1 MDDPMP
7 PLENLDAW
15 LLRHA
20 EAVTYVVFFGLF
32 VILAAAELVVS
43 RSSAPAERVRRWS
56 TNVVLTVCW
65 IAAGAALPMTLFGA
79 AAWAGAAGWGLQNQ
93 FDHPIALTLVLG
105 ILARSLVSYAVHV
118 AMHKVPLLW
127 RLHRVHHLDT
137 HLDVSTTTRMHPL
150 EAWASAPLTVAG
162 VVALGI
168 PPTAVLLYEILDA
181 AVVVFTHA
189 NIRLPPQIDRAIGIV
204 FVTPDLHRVH
214 HSALQPDTD
223 SNYGAT
229 LSLWDRLF
237 GTYRRRNTEDLATL
251 RIGLD
256 GATDERAQHIGWLL
270 ASPWHTISAVP
281 SNGSDH
287 G

>member
-32 VILAAAELVVS
+32 VILAAAEVVVS